1 MIGID
6 PSIIFSLDGDD
17 WEFCLISCL
26 STLYIYMYD
35 SVKTTNHAM
44 AEEYNLL
51 LPHNSPLLFGGSG
64 DLAVGNWMKLAM
76 TSSKAREIIAGI
88 DPKYHGHTRNIPE
101 LHKHLL

>member
-1 MIGID
+1 MLEPFAFVVSD
-6 PSIIFSLDGDD
+6 
-17 WEFCLISCL
+17 
-26 STLYIYMYD
+26 T
-35 SVKTTNHAM
+35 VKTTNHAM